1 MRRLLFATTTT
12 ERADTLARA
21 KPVHSETPARG
32 LRARLGDASRRLF
45 EPVDIAS
52 LVVFRIAFGGV
63 MLWEVWRYFTKDWI
77 PRYWID
83 PSFHFTYY
91 GFGWVE
97 PWPGEWM
104 YVHWAVIGAAA
115 ACITLGL
122 FYRVATVVFFL
133 AFTYQFLLEQTRYLN
148 HFYLIVL
155 VSLLLCFVPAH
166 RAFSL
171 DALMRPRLRSDTVP
185 AWSLWLL
192 RGQIGLVFFFAGVAK
207 LNGDW
212 LRGEPMRDWLASR
225 TDFAVIGRF
234 FTEDWAPY
242 LFSYG
247 GLMLDL
253 LVFPLL
259 LWRRTR
265 LLAFIAAV
273 SFHLTNS
280 QLFNI
285 GIFPWMMIGACL
297 LFFDASWPRRVLRLL
312 RVQISQP
319 RPSAGHARWRLTT
332 AQRVTVGLLT
342 AWFAVQVFLPLRHFA
357 YPGKVSW
364 TEEGHQFAWHMK
376 LRDKEGVSRFFATDP
391 ATGESWEL
399 YPSLY
404 LMEWQYWEMSEHPD
418 KVLQF
423 AHHLRDQLALEG
435 YPDIEIRA
443 QVIASLNGRE
453 MQPLVDP
460 DVDLA
465 AEPRTIFG
473 ADWIEPLTEPL
484 Q

>member
-1 MRRLLFATTTT
+1 MRNLVFATTT
-12 ERADTLARA
+12 ERAPALRRGEAVRA
-21 KPVHSETPARG
+21 ETAAQG
-32 LRARLGDASRRLF
+32 VRARLARKARRLF
-45 EPVDIAS
+45 EPLDIAS

-63 MLWEVWRYFTKDWI
+63 MLWETWRYFTKDWI
-77 PRYWID
+77 PRYWIE

-97 PWPGEWM
+97 PWPGDWM

-115 ACITLGL
+115 ACIALGL

-133 AFTYQFLLEQTRYLN
+133 AFTFQFLLEQARYLN

-155 VSLLLCFVPAH
+155 VSLLLCFLPAH

-171 DALMRPRLRSDTVP
+171 DALLRPRLRSDTVP

-212 LRGEPMRDWLASR
+212 LRGEPMREWLADR
-225 TDFAVIGRF
+225 TDFFVIGRW

-265 LLAFIAAV
+265 LPAFIAAV

-312 RVQISQP
+312 RVQIPQP
-319 RPSAGHARWRLTT
+319 RLSGGARGGLT
-332 AQRVTVGLLT
+332 AMQSVTVGLLV

-376 LRDKEGVSRFFATDP
+376 LRDKEGESRFFATDP
-391 ATGESWEL
+391 ATGDSWEVD
-399 YPSLY
+399 PSLY

-423 AHHLRDQLALEG
+423 SHHLRDQLALEG
-435 YPDIEIRA
+435 YPGLEIRA
-443 QVIASLNGRE
+443 EVMASLNGRE
-453 MQPLVDP
+453 PQLLVDR

-465 AEPRTIFG
+465 AEERTIFG
-473 ADWIEPLTEPL
+473 YDWIRPLEKPL
-484 Q
+484 